1 MCNNHTDTS
10 QWVAIW
16 PYGQLPVLDRYT
28 TTMVNI
34 CYCTSM
40 SHPALS
46 NSKIYLE
53 FYTVLVRIF
62 DNMEGLFLKGDI
74 IYLYIMYEFLQ
85 NTLKFYDDI
94 NCKNKGS
101 YKCNM

>member
-1 MCNNHTDTS
+1 MAWISFLIREGAC
-10 QWVAIW
+10 II
-16 PYGQLPVLDRYT
+16 YT
-28 TTMVNI
+28 PPKLRV
-34 CYCTSM
+34 
-40 SHPALS
+40 
-46 NSKIYLE
+46 KIYLE